1 MAAVAVL
8 SPMTHDNE
16 ACASDI
22 SALVSVDFDSW
33 SKARLNSLC
42 DAMKKQNC
50 GVCDI
55 TPNGWQQVAK
65 AVGAEPSKLREAVLH
80 EFRNDIQP
88 LCTPVDWPES
98 RNRHLLIG
106 TLSSA
111 QSRLLVVYYNIR
123 KILQLFSAPV
133 DELWSGEGVTYKM
146 MVLDASN
153 DLFPALDECMEFLA
167 PSTQSCGVP
176 GPDAALVCCGT
187 GIRRSAAVSV
197 AYFMY
202 LDEENQHSCDHA
214 LEQMSVQRPSVDI
227 SGGSATMVGG
237 DGQGLLDALKMWEWC
252 LVAKDA
258 AGRQEVPTPEG
269 APPIFPS
276 PRQSPQT
283 SPSLNGKRKT
293 PVLEA
298 IDPDAPAP
306 LAQIESPETP
316 GKKACRGMID
326 DLGKFTLE

>member
-187 GIRRSAAVSV
+187 GIRRGHQWT
-197 AYFMY
+197 Y
-202 LDEENQHSCDHA
+202 LEGVPPWWVGTARGYLTPSKCGSGAWSQRMQQGGRRCLHLRA
-214 LEQMSVQRPSVDI
+214 LPRSS
-227 SGGSATMVGG
+227 
-237 DGQGLLDALKMWEWC
+237 
-252 LVAKDA
+252 
-258 AGRQEVPTPEG
+258 
-269 APPIFPS
+269 PPQDNP
-276 PRQSPQT
+276 PRH
-283 SPSLNGKRKT
+283 LR
-293 PVLEA
+293 L
-298 IDPDAPAP
+298 
-306 LAQIESPETP
+306 
-316 GKKACRGMID
+316 
-326 DLGKFTLE
+326 